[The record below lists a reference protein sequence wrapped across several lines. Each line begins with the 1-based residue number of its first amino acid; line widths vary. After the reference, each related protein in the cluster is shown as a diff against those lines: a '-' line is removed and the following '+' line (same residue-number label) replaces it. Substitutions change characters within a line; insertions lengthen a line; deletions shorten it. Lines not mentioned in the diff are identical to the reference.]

1 MTSIVVHLIASIIA
15 IVSLKS
21 HKIGRWYTILI
32 ILAGII
38 TPIVPS
44 ALTSKFWYLS
54 RRKKKEIFIY
64 FYLWI

>member
-44 ALTSKFWYLS
+44 ALTSKF
-54 RRKKKEIFIY
+54 
-64 FYLWI
+64 